1 MLWSDSDY
9 ISDAVGCMMHPCSIS
24 SQARNMDGKR
34 DGQQVHFLS
43 SARWSEL
50 TPTPLTITFTSSHQ
64 LCESIKQ
71 SVSAR
76 RFGLWTRTSSKRQ
89 LAS

>member
-1 MLWSDSDY
+1 MLWSDSDC

-71 SVSAR
+71 FVSAR